1 MKTLVAALFIALAG
15 SPVWAEPPVVT
26 DVRASGSDGVW
37 RFDVTL
43 THPDT
48 GWDHYADGW
57 QILAPDGSVLG
68 TRELAH
74 PHVIE
79 QPFTRSLGGVEIP
92 AEMTTVLVRARCN
105 IDGWSDPI
113 SFALPEG

>member
-1 MKTLVAALFIALAG
+1 MKRLIAALFIALAG

-74 PHVIE
+74 PHVNE
-79 QPFTRSLGGVEIP
+79 QPFTRSLSGVRIP
-92 AEMTTVLVRARCN
+92 EGVSEVGIQASDSVG
-105 IDGWSDPI
+105 GWSSPVKKI
-113 SFALPEG
+113 KVR